1 MKKITLVLLAIISLL
16 PSGTIASN
24 NNNYTSEAVSNE
36 NPVTQV
42 QPDIIKALY
51 DRFPQG
57 TFNFEA
63 FVAAMKGYAA
73 ASAGNQ
79 IKKTH
84 LLTLID
90 FSLPS
95 SEERF
100 FVLDLND
107 AKILFKSLVAH
118 GRNTGENIATN
129 FSNQA
134 ESYQSSLGFYLTA
147 ESYVG
152 KNGFSLKLDGLE
164 KNIND
169 NARERGIVIHA
180 ADYVSQDFV
189 AQHGRLGRSQGCPAL
204 PNALNQKV
212 IDCIKGG
219 SLLFIYAPQEK
230 YFQQSAF
237 LKTTTDLDCLAEV
250 FVK

>member
-1 MKKITLVLLAIISLL
+1 MKKITLVLLAIVSLL
-16 PSGTIASN
+16 PAGTIASKSN
-24 NNNYTSEAVSNE
+24 DYPVEANSATA
-36 NPVTQV
+36 VTQA

-57 TFNFEA
+57 TFKFEA

-100 FVLDLND
+100 FVLDLNE
-107 AKILFKSLVAH
+107 AKVLFKSLVAH

-129 FSNQA
+129 FSNKA
-134 ESYQSSLGFYLTA
+134 ESYQSSLGFYVTA
-147 ESYVG
+147 ESYTG
-152 KNGFSLKLDGLE
+152 KNGYSLKLDGLE

-169 NARERGIVIHA
+169 KARERGIVIHA
-180 ADYVSQDFV
+180 ADYVSKEFV

-212 IDCIKGG
+212 INCIGGG
-219 SLLFIYAPQEK
+219 SLLFIYAPQEN
-230 YFQQSAF
+230 YLQQSAF
-237 LKTTTDLDCLAEV
+237 LNSTPDLDCLAEV
-250 FVK
+250 LVK